1 MTPRSIEVRCV
12 HVGDVLVRKVCPAV
26 GARPVGDAT
35 DALGDL
41 DYDIHAVLRDA
52 DDVQRHHAS
61 LLGFGLSSL
70 SKPRPG
76 IGEWPVVL
84 CSELRTPYGIS
95 VRVDRDQVFHGR
107 GFGTCTD
114 EPLGVVRQA
123 VLQLSRR

>member
-52 DDVQRHHAS
+52 DEDP
-61 LLGFGLSSL
+61 FPPSSGGE
-70 SKPRPG
+70 SIESHRKERVTAEPAPDPG
-76 IGEWPVVL
+76 EPDYEGTVL
-84 CSELRTPYGIS
+84 
-95 VRVDRDQVFHGR
+95 VH
-107 GFGTCTD
+107 
-114 EPLGVVRQA
+114 EP
-123 VLQLSRR
+123 